1 MSVCDFVVLYS
12 VYVSETSVF
21 DVAADCRVGIRK
33 GNYFEFRINQT
44 IMTVPAVRSFS
55 VAVPEGLFLL
65 LRICSLSSCNI
76 VRVILYHL
84 LLKFCHLGEISILAW
99 HTWET
104 SFLTNNVI

>member
-1 MSVCDFVVLYS
+1 MSLQTVGL
-12 VYVSETSVF
+12 
-21 DVAADCRVGIRK
+21 VGIRK

-84 LLKFCHLGEISILAW
+84 LLKFFVILVRFQSWHGILGRQVLVL
-99 HTWET
+99 HMKG
-104 SFLTNNVI
+104 N

>member
-1 MSVCDFVVLYS
+1 M
-12 VYVSETSVF
+12 F
-21 DVAADCRVGIRK
+21 DVAADCRVGWYQE
-33 GNYFEFRINQT
+33 GELFR
-44 IMTVPAVRSFS
+44 VPDHQNDRECAGRRSFS
-55 VAVPEGLFLL
+55 DAVPEGLFIFFKDLQFQK
-65 LRICSLSSCNI
+65 LSSCNI